1 MLTSRQADAR
11 GSTARGARI
20 GLLCIAGDKLGH
32 AGLNRNT
39 ARGKTSH
46 EPRTRE
52 TLDLL
57 VSALGFEPRTY

>member
-20 GLLCIAGDKLGH
+20 GLLCIAGDKLGQ

-39 ARGKTSH
+39 ARG
-46 EPRTRE
+46 
-52 TLDLL
+52 
-57 VSALGFEPRTY
+57 